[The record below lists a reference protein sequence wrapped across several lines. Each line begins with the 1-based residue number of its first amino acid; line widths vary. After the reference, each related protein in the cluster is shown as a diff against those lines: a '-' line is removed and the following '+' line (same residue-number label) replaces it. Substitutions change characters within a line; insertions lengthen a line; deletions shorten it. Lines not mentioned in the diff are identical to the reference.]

1 MTFTIESLGCA
12 KNQVD
17 SEEIIAHLE
26 RAGLQW
32 VAEPERA
39 EAVIVNTCGF
49 ITSAKEESIRTAL
62 ELKSRFP
69 GKKILLAGCL
79 VARYGEELT
88 RALGELDG
96 FVGLRDPQGLERLLQ
111 AGSASPASSGLPWPA
126 SLPGFTPASL
136 PGCTPP
142 VPPASALPALR
153 PSRHLLSYPGSAYLK
168 IAEGCGNHCS
178 YCAIPLIRGPLASR
192 PRAQVV
198 QEARDLLGA
207 GVRELVLIAQD
218 LASYGKDRA
227 AEGGVAGA
235 QPGREVGQ
243 GGPREASHG
252 GPPDRSAGGG
262 LPVLLRE
269 LLALPGEFWLR
280 CLYIHPDH
288 FPEELLELA
297 ATDPRLLPYFDLPFQ
312 HASPA
317 VLRRMGRRGS
327 TEAYLALLARIREA
341 LPRAVLR
348 STFLVGFPGE
358 SEQDFR
364 LLLDFQRR
372 AELDWAGF
380 FTYSR
385 EEGTAA
391 FALGP
396 RVAHRT
402 AEERKRELERAQQAI
417 TARRLE
423 RHIGSELDV
432 LIEEPVRG
440 EALALGRGYLQAPE
454 VDGLVVVKAAGL
466 EAGRMCRVRIDRRNG
481 VDLEGSLVSR

>member
-17 SEEIIAHLE
+17 SEELIAHLQ
-26 RAGLQW
+26 RSGLQW

-69 GKKILLAGCL
+69 GKKVLLAGCL
-79 VARYGEELT
+79 VARYGEELR

-96 FVGLRDPQGLERLLQ
+96 FVGLRDPQGLERLLAAGTDRAQ
-111 AGSASPASSGLPWPA
+111 AGPPASPASRLGAAARPA
-126 SLPGFTPASL
+126 G
-136 PGCTPP
+136 
-142 VPPASALPALR
+142 
-153 PSRHLLSYPGSAYLK
+153 RHLLSYPGSAYLK
-168 IAEGCGNHCS
+168 IAEGCGNRCS

-192 PRAQVV
+192 PLAEVV
-198 QEARDLLGA
+198 QEARELLGA

-218 LASYGKDRA
+218 LASYGMEA
-227 AEGGVAGA
+227 
-235 QPGREVGQ
+235 GQ
-243 GGPREASHG
+243 GGPQ
-252 GPPDRSAGGG
+252 
-262 LPVLLRE
+262 LPHLLRE

-288 FPEELLELA
+288 FPGELLELA
-297 ATDPRLLPYFDLPFQ
+297 AADSRLLPYFDLPFQ

-327 TEAYLALLARIREA
+327 AESYLALLDRIREA
-341 LPRAVLR
+341 LPRASLR

-358 SEQDFR
+358 SDEDFR
-364 LLLDFQRR
+364 RLLDFQRR

-391 FALGP
+391 FDLGP
-396 RVAHRT
+396 RVPGKT
-402 AEERKRELERAQQAI
+402 AEARRRELERAQEAI

-423 RHIGSELDV
+423 RHVGSQLDV
-432 LIEEPVRG
+432 LIEEPVQG
-440 EALALGRGYLQAPE
+440 QALALGRAYLQAPE
-454 VDGLVVVKAAGL
+454 VDGLLVVKAGGL
-466 EAGRMCRVRIDRRNG
+466 EAGRLYRVRVDRRNG
-481 VDLEGSLVSR
+481 VDLEGSLVDG

>member
-17 SEEIIAHLE
+17 SEELIAHLE
-26 RAGLQW
+26 RAGLRW
-32 VAEPERA
+32 VAEPEQA

-69 GKKILLAGCL
+69 GKKVLVAGCL

-96 FVGLRDPQGLERLLQ
+96 FVGLRDPQGLERLLR
-111 AGSASPASSGLPWPA
+111 AGRSPGAAEQEQRRGGGPVGSPA
-126 SLPGFTPASL
+126 
-136 PGCTPP
+136 
-142 VPPASALPALR
+142 R
-153 PSRHLLSYPGSAYLK
+153 KRLLSFPGSAYLK
-168 IAEGCGNHCS
+168 IAEGCGNRCS

-192 PRAQVV
+192 PAGEIVR
-198 QEARDLLGA
+198 EARQLLEEGA
-207 GVRELVLIAQD
+207 RELVLIAQD
-218 LASYGKDRA
+218 LASYGT
-227 AEGGVAGA
+227 E
-235 QPGREVGQ
+235 PGSPGQ
-243 GGPREASHG
+243 GG
-252 GPPDRSAGGG
+252 
-262 LPVLLRE
+262 LPLLLRK

-288 FPEELLELA
+288 FPEELLALA
-297 ATDPRLLPYFDLPFQ
+297 AADPRLLPYFDLPFQ

-317 VLRRMGRRGS
+317 VLQRMGRRGS
-327 TEAYLALLARIREA
+327 AESYLRLLERIRRA

-358 SEQDFR
+358 SDRDFR

-380 FTYSR
+380 FAYSR

-391 FALGP
+391 FNLGP
-396 RVAHRT
+396 RVPART
-402 AEERKRELERAQQAI
+402 AEARRRELEQAQEAI
-417 TARRLE
+417 TAQRLE
-423 RHIGSELDV
+423 RHVGSELEV
-432 LIEEPVRG
+432 LVEEPVQG
-440 EALALGRGYLQAPE
+440 QPLALGRAYLQAPE
-454 VDGLVVVKAAGL
+454 VDGLVVLKAAGL
-466 EAGRMCRVRIDRRNG
+466 QAGQIYRARIERRNG
-481 VDLEGSLVSR
+481 VDLEGSLVGA

>member
-1 MTFTIESLGCA
+1 MVSWACA
-12 KNQVD
+12 T
-17 SEEIIAHLE
+17 
-26 RAGLQW
+26 RRGW
-32 VAEPERA
+32 
-39 EAVIVNTCGF
+39 
-49 ITSAKEESIRTAL
+49 SACCR
-62 ELKSRFP
+62 P
-69 GKKILLAGCL
+69 GRHRPGPPC
-79 VARYGEELT
+79 
-88 RALGELDG
+88 
-96 FVGLRDPQGLERLLQ
+96 RLY
-111 AGSASPASSGLPWPA
+111 
-126 SLPGFTPASL
+126 
-136 PGCTPP
+136 
-142 VPPASALPALR
+142 R
-153 PSRHLLSYPGSAYLK
+153 PSRHLLSYPGTAYLK

-218 LASYGKDRA
+218 LASFGT
-227 AEGGVAGA
+227 
-235 QPGREVGQ
+235 
-243 GGPREASHG
+243 
-252 GPPDRSAGGG
+252 DRSPAGE

-327 TEAYLALLARIREA
+327 AEAYLALLARIREA

-440 EALALGRGYLQAPE
+440 EALALGRGYPQAPE

>member
-1 MTFTIESLGCA
+1 MTFAIESLGCA

-17 SEEIIAHLE
+17 SEELIAHLE
-26 RAGLQW
+26 RAGLEW

-79 VARYGEELT
+79 VARYGEELR

-96 FVGLRDPQGLERLLQ
+96 FVGLRDPLGLERLLRVD
-111 AGSASPASSGLPWPA
+111 AGKAETGAPASPAA
-126 SLPGFTPASL
+126 
-136 PGCTPP
+136 
-142 VPPASALPALR
+142 
-153 PSRHLLSYPGSAYLK
+153 RHLLSPPGSAYLK
-168 IAEGCGNHCS
+168 IAEGCGNRCS

-192 PRAQVV
+192 PLQEVV
-198 QEARDLLGA
+198 QEARELLGA

-218 LASYGKDRA
+218 LASYGTDRSA
-227 AEGGVAGA
+227 AGGEA
-235 QPGREVGQ
+235 GQ
-243 GGPREASHG
+243 GGPQ
-252 GPPDRSAGGG
+252 

-288 FPEELLELA
+288 FPEELLRLA
-297 ATDPRLLPYFDLPFQ
+297 AADPRLLPYFDLPFQ

-317 VLRRMGRRGS
+317 VLRRMGRSGS
-327 TEAYLALLARIREA
+327 AESYLALLARIREA
-341 LPRAVLR
+341 LPQAVLR

-358 SEQDFR
+358 SEEDFR

-380 FTYSR
+380 FAYSR

-391 FALGP
+391 YSLGP
-396 RVAHRT
+396 RVPGKT
-402 AEERKRELERAQQAI
+402 AEARRRELERAQEAI
-417 TARRLE
+417 TALRLE
-423 RHIGSELDV
+423 RHLGSELNV
-432 LIEEPVRG
+432 LIEEPVQG
-440 EALALGRGYLQAPE
+440 QSLALGRAYLQAPE
-454 VDGLVVVKAAGL
+454 VDGLVVLKAAGL
-466 EAGRMCRVRIDRRNG
+466 APGQMCLARIDRRNG
-481 VDLEGSLVSR
+481 VDLEASLAGP

>member
-17 SEEIIAHLE
+17 SEELIAHLE
-26 RAGLQW
+26 RSGLEW

-69 GKKILLAGCL
+69 GKKVLLAGCL
-79 VARYGEELT
+79 VARYGEELR

-96 FVGLRDPQGLERLLQ
+96 FVGLRDPRGLERLLA
-111 AGSASPASSGLPWPA
+111 AGQSRTEAG
-126 SLPGFTPASL
+126 
-136 PGCTPP
+136 TPP
-142 VPPASALPALR
+142 SEGAPAG
-153 PSRHLLSYPGSAYLK
+153 RHLLSYPGSAYLK
-168 IAEGCGNHCS
+168 VAEGCANRCS

-192 PRAQVV
+192 PLAEVV
-198 QEARDLLGA
+198 EEARELLAA

-218 LASYGKDRA
+218 LASFGSDRA
-227 AEGGVAGA
+227 E
-235 QPGREVGQ
+235 
-243 GGPREASHG
+243 
-252 GPPDRSAGGG
+252 AGGRKAG
-262 LPVLLRE
+262 GQLPRLLRE

-280 CLYIHPDH
+280 CLYVHPDH

-297 ATDPRLLPYFDLPFQ
+297 ADPRLLPYFDLPFQ
-312 HASPA
+312 HASPK
-317 VLRRMGRRGS
+317 VLRRMGRSGS
-327 TEAYLALLARIREA
+327 AESYLALLARIREA

-358 SEQDFR
+358 GGEDFR
-364 LLLDFQRR
+364 RLLDFQRR

-396 RVAHRT
+396 RVPGKT
-402 AEERKRELERAQQAI
+402 AEARRRELEKAQEAI
-417 TARRLE
+417 TARRLA
-423 RHIGSELDV
+423 RHVGSELDV
-432 LIEEPVRG
+432 LIEEPVQG
-440 EALALGRGYLQAPE
+440 EALALGRAYLQAPE
-454 VDGLVVVKAAGL
+454 VDGLVVLKAAGL
-466 EAGRMCRVRIDRRNG
+466 RPGRVYRARIERRNG
-481 VDLEGSLVSR
+481 VDLEGSLVRR

>member
-17 SEEIIAHLE
+17 SEELIAHLQ
-26 RAGLQW
+26 RSGLEW

-69 GKKILLAGCL
+69 GKKVLLAGCL
-79 VARYGEELT
+79 VARYGEELR

-96 FVGLRDPQGLERLLQ
+96 FVGLRDPQGLERLLAAGTDRAQ
-111 AGSASPASSGLPWPA
+111 AGPPASPASRLGAAARPA
-126 SLPGFTPASL
+126 G
-136 PGCTPP
+136 
-142 VPPASALPALR
+142 
-153 PSRHLLSYPGSAYLK
+153 RHLLSYPGSAYLK
-168 IAEGCGNHCS
+168 IAEGCGNRCS

-192 PRAQVV
+192 PLAEVV
-198 QEARDLLGA
+198 QEARELLGA

-218 LASYGKDRA
+218 LASYGM
-227 AEGGVAGA
+227 EAG
-235 QPGREVGQ
+235 R
-243 GGPREASHG
+243 GGPQ
-252 GPPDRSAGGG
+252 
-262 LPVLLRE
+262 LPHLLRE

-288 FPEELLELA
+288 FPGELLELA
-297 ATDPRLLPYFDLPFQ
+297 ADPRLLPYFDLPFQ

-327 TEAYLALLARIREA
+327 AESYLALLDRIRET
-341 LPRAVLR
+341 LPRAALR

-358 SEQDFR
+358 SDEDFR
-364 LLLDFQRR
+364 RLLDFQRR

-391 FALGP
+391 FDLGP
-396 RVAHRT
+396 RVPGKT
-402 AEERKRELERAQQAI
+402 AEARRRELERAQEAI

-423 RHIGSELDV
+423 RHVGSQLDV
-432 LIEEPVRG
+432 LIEEPVQG
-440 EALALGRGYLQAPE
+440 QALALGRAYLQAPE
-454 VDGLVVVKAAGL
+454 VDGLVVLKASGL
-466 EAGRMCRVRIDRRNG
+466 QPGQMYRARIERRNG
-481 VDLEGSLVSR
+481 VDLEGSLVRR

>member
-17 SEEIIAHLE
+17 SEELIAHLE

-32 VAEPERA
+32 VAEPEQA
-39 EAVIVNTCGF
+39 EAVVVNTCGF

-79 VARYGEELT
+79 VARYGQELT

-96 FVGLRDPQGLERLLQ
+96 FVGLRDPQGLERLLRSGPEAARPVDARPQ
-111 AGSASPASSGLPWPA
+111 DARRAPAA
-126 SLPGFTPASL
+126 
-136 PGCTPP
+136 
-142 VPPASALPALR
+142 
-153 PSRHLLSYPGSAYLK
+153 RHLLSYPGSAYLK
-168 IAEGCGNHCS
+168 IAEGCGNRCS
-178 YCAIPLIRGPLASR
+178 YCAIPLIRGPLVSR

-218 LASYGKDRA
+218 LASFGTD
-227 AEGGVAGA
+227 
-235 QPGREVGQ
+235 
-243 GGPREASHG
+243 H
-252 GPPDRSAGGG
+252 SAGGG
-262 LPVLLRE
+262 GGLPALLRE
-269 LLALPGEFWLR
+269 LLSIPGEFWLR

-288 FPEELLELA
+288 FPQELLGLA
-297 ATDPRLLPYFDLPFQ
+297 AADPRLLPYFDLPFQ

-317 VLRRMGRRGS
+317 VLRRMGRSGS
-327 TEAYLALLARIREA
+327 AESYLALLARIREA
-341 LPRAVLR
+341 LPRAALR

-358 SEQDFR
+358 TEEDFR

-380 FTYSR
+380 FIYSR

-391 FALGP
+391 FSLGP
-396 RVAHRT
+396 RVARQT
-402 AEERKRELERAQQAI
+402 AETRRRGLEKAQEAI
-417 TARRLE
+417 SARRLE
-423 RHIGSELDV
+423 RHVGTELDV
-432 LIEEPVRG
+432 LIEEPVQG
-440 EALALGRGYLQAPE
+440 EALALGRAYLQAPE

-466 EAGRMCRVRIDRRNG
+466 QAGRMCRVRIDRRNG
-481 VDLEGSLVSR
+481 VDLEGCLVGP

>member
-17 SEEIIAHLE
+17 SEQLIAHLE
-26 RAGLQW
+26 SAGLQW
-32 VAEPERA
+32 VPEPERA

-96 FVGLRDPQGLERLLQ
+96 FVGLRDPQGLERLLR
-111 AGSASPASSGLPWPA
+111 AGAAPA
-126 SLPGFTPASL
+126 SLPAA
-136 PGCTPP
+136 PP
-142 VPPASALPALR
+142 SSPPP
-153 PSRHLLSYPGSAYLK
+153 RHLLSYPGSAYLK
-168 IAEGCGNHCS
+168 IAEGCGNRCS

-192 PRAQVV
+192 PREEVV
-198 QEARDLLGA
+198 REAADLLA
-207 GVRELVLIAQD
+207 SGVRELVLIAQD
-218 LASYGKDRA
+218 LASYGM
-227 AEGGVAGA
+227 
-235 QPGREVGQ
+235 
-243 GGPREASHG
+243 
-252 GPPDRSAGGG
+252 DRSEGSE
-262 LPVLLRE
+262 LPDLLRE
-269 LLALPGEFWLR
+269 LLRLPGEFWLR

-288 FPEELLELA
+288 FPEQLLEL

-327 TEAYLALLARIREA
+327 AESYLALVDRIRRA
-341 LPRAVLR
+341 LPRAALR

-358 SEQDFR
+358 SEEDFR

-391 FALGP
+391 FELGP

-402 AEERKRELERAQQAI
+402 AEERQRGLERAQADI
-417 TARRLE
+417 TARRLD
-423 RHIGSELDV
+423 RHVGSELDV

-440 EALALGRGYLQAPE
+440 EALALGRSYLQAPE
-454 VDGLVVVKAAGL
+454 VDGLLVVKADGL
-466 EAGRMCRVRIDRRNG
+466 EAGRLYRVRVDRRNG
-481 VDLEGSLVSR
+481 VDLEGSLVRR

>member
-17 SEEIIAHLE
+17 SEQLIAHLE
-26 RAGLQW
+26 SAGLQW
-32 VAEPERA
+32 VPEAERA

-88 RALGELDG
+88 RALDELDG
-96 FVGLRDPQGLERLLQ
+96 FVGLRDPQGLERLLR
-111 AGSASPASSGLPWPA
+111 AAPASGPA
-126 SLPGFTPASL
+126 A
-136 PGCTPP
+136 P
-142 VPPASALPALR
+142 VIKP
-153 PSRHLLSYPGSAYLK
+153 RHLLSYPGSAYLK
-168 IAEGCGNHCS
+168 VAEGCGNRCS

-192 PRAQVV
+192 PREEVV
-198 QEARDLLGA
+198 REAAELLA
-207 GVRELVLIAQD
+207 CGVRELVLIAQD
-218 LASYGKDRA
+218 LASYGTERT
-227 AEGGVAGA
+227 AG
-235 QPGREVGQ
+235 RQ
-243 GGPREASHG
+243 GGRP
-252 GPPDRSAGGG
+252 GGG
-262 LPVLLRE
+262 ELPALLRE
-269 LLALPGEFWLR
+269 LLRLPGEFWLR

-288 FPEELLELA
+288 FPEELLELTA
-297 ATDPRLLPYFDLPFQ
+297 DPRLLPYFDLPFQ

-327 TEAYLALLARIREA
+327 AESYLALLERIRRA

-358 SEQDFR
+358 SVEDFR

-391 FALGP
+391 FELGP

-402 AEERKRELERAQQAI
+402 AEERQRELERAQAEI
-417 TARRLE
+417 TARRLD
-423 RHIGSELDV
+423 RHVGSELDV
-432 LIEEPVRG
+432 LIEEPVHG
-440 EALALGRGYLQAPE
+440 EALALGRAYLQAPE
-454 VDGLVVVKAAGL
+454 VDGLLVVKAEGL
-466 EAGRMCRVRIDRRNG
+466 EAGRLYRVRVDRRNG
-481 VDLEGSLVSR
+481 VDLEGSLVGR

>member
-17 SEEIIAHLE
+17 SEQLIAHLE
-26 RAGLQW
+26 SAGLQW
-32 VAEPERA
+32 VPEAERA

-96 FVGLRDPQGLERLLQ
+96 FVGLRDPQGLERLLR
-111 AGSASPASSGLPWPA
+111 AA
-126 SLPGFTPASL
+126 
-136 PGCTPP
+136 
-142 VPPASALPALR
+142 PASAPTASS
-153 PSRHLLSYPGSAYLK
+153 PPPRHLLSYPGSAYLK
-168 IAEGCGNHCS
+168 VAEGCGNRCS

-192 PRAQVV
+192 PREEVV
-198 QEARDLLGA
+198 REAAELLA
-207 GVRELVLIAQD
+207 RGVRELVLIAQD
-218 LASYGKDRA
+218 LASYGTERS
-227 AEGGVAGA
+227 
-235 QPGREVGQ
+235 
-243 GGPREASHG
+243 GGPSE
-252 GPPDRSAGGG
+252 
-262 LPVLLRE
+262 LPALLRE
-269 LLALPGEFWLR
+269 LLRLPGEFWLR

-288 FPEELLELA
+288 FPGQLLELA
-297 ATDPRLLPYFDLPFQ
+297 ADPRLLPYFDLPFQ

-327 TEAYLALLARIREA
+327 AESYLALLERIRRA

-358 SEQDFR
+358 SEEDFR

-391 FALGP
+391 FELGP
-396 RVAHRT
+396 RVARRT
-402 AEERKRELERAQQAI
+402 AEVRQRELERAQTEI
-417 TARRLE
+417 TARRLD
-423 RHIGSELDV
+423 RHVGSELEV
-432 LIEEPVRG
+432 LIEEPVQG
-440 EALALGRGYLQAPE
+440 ETLALGRAYLQAPE
-454 VDGLVVVKAAGL
+454 VDGLLVVKAEGL
-466 EAGRMCRVRIDRRNG
+466 EAGRLYRVRVDRRNG
-481 VDLEGSLVSR
+481 VDLEGSLVGR

>member
-17 SEEIIAHLE
+17 SEQLIAHLE
-26 RAGLQW
+26 SAGLQW
-32 VAEPERA
+32 VPEAERA

-49 ITSAKEESIRTAL
+49 ITSAKEQSIRTAL

-79 VARYGEELT
+79 VARYGEELS

-96 FVGLRDPQGLERLLQ
+96 FVGLRDPQGLERLLG
-111 AGSASPASSGLPWPA
+111 AGEAPAPGPA
-126 SLPGFTPASL
+126 APAPGP
-136 PGCTPP
+136 
-142 VPPASALPALR
+142 

-168 IAEGCGNHCS
+168 VAEGCGNRCS

-192 PRAQVV
+192 PREELVR
-198 QEARDLLGA
+198 EAAGLLA
-207 GVRELVLIAQD
+207 SGVRELVLIAQD
-218 LASYGKDRA
+218 LASYG
-227 AEGGVAGA
+227 AE
-235 QPGREVGQ
+235 RT
-243 GGPREASHG
+243 
-252 GPPDRSAGGG
+252 AGGE
-262 LPVLLRE
+262 LPALLGELLR
-269 LLALPGEFWLR
+269 LPGGFWLR

-288 FPEELLELA
+288 FPEPLLELA
-297 ATDPRLLPYFDLPFQ
+297 ADPRLLPYFDLPFQ

-327 TEAYLALLARIREA
+327 AESYLALLERIRRA

-358 SEQDFR
+358 REEDFR

-385 EEGTAA
+385 EEGTPA

-396 RVAHRT
+396 RVARRT
-402 AEERKRELERAQQAI
+402 AEERKGELERAQEDI
-417 TARRLE
+417 TARRLDL
-423 RHIGSELDV
+423 HVGSELDV
-432 LIEEPVRG
+432 LIEEPVQG
-440 EALALGRGYLQAPE
+440 EALALGRAYLQAPE
-454 VDGLVVVKAAGL
+454 VDGLVVVKAEGLRAGGL
-466 EAGRMCRVRIDRRNG
+466 YRVRVQRRNG
-481 VDLEGSLVSR
+481 VDLEATLVGR

>member
-17 SEEIIAHLE
+17 SEQLIAHLE
-26 RAGLQW
+26 RSGLEW

-49 ITSAKEESIRTAL
+49 ITSAKEESIRIAL

-69 GKKILLAGCL
+69 GKKVLLAGCL
-79 VARYGEELT
+79 VARYGEQLA

-96 FVGLRDPQGLERLLQ
+96 FVGLRDPQGLERLLL
-111 AGSASPASSGLPWPA
+111 AGDSRAEAGTSPGAASSERTAAG
-126 SLPGFTPASL
+126 
-136 PGCTPP
+136 
-142 VPPASALPALR
+142 
-153 PSRHLLSYPGSAYLK
+153 RHLLSYPGSAYLK
-168 IAEGCGNHCS
+168 IAEGCGNRCS

-192 PRAQVV
+192 PLAEVV
-198 QEARDLLGA
+198 REARGLLGA

-218 LASYGKDRA
+218 LASYGMDR
-227 AEGGVAGA
+227 
-235 QPGREVGQ
+235 
-243 GGPREASHG
+243 REA
-252 GPPDRSAGGG
+252 A
-262 LPVLLRE
+262 LPRLLRE

-288 FPEELLELA
+288 FPEELLGLA
-297 ATDPRLLPYFDLPFQ
+297 ADPRLLPYFDLPFQ

-317 VLRRMGRRGS
+317 VLRRMGRKGS
-327 TEAYLALLARIREA
+327 AESHLALLGRIREA

-358 SEQDFR
+358 SDRDFR

-380 FTYSR
+380 FAYSR

-391 FALGP
+391 FNLGP
-396 RVAHRT
+396 RVPART
-402 AEERKRELERAQQAI
+402 AEARRRELEQAQEAI
-417 TARRLE
+417 TAQRLE
-423 RHIGSELDV
+423 RHVGSELEV
-432 LIEEPVRG
+432 LVEEPVQG
-440 EALALGRGYLQAPE
+440 QPLALGRAYLQAPE
-454 VDGLVVVKAAGL
+454 VDGLVVLKAAGL
-466 EAGRMCRVRIDRRNG
+466 QAGRIYRARIERRNG
-481 VDLEGSLVSR
+481 VDLEACLVGA

>member
-17 SEEIIAHLE
+17 SEELIAHLQ
-26 RAGLQW
+26 RSGLQW

-69 GKKILLAGCL
+69 GKKVLLAGCL
-79 VARYGEELT
+79 VARYGEELR

-96 FVGLRDPQGLERLLQ
+96 FVGLRDPQGLERLLAAGTDRAQ
-111 AGSASPASSGLPWPA
+111 AGPPASPASRLGAAARPA
-126 SLPGFTPASL
+126 G
-136 PGCTPP
+136 
-142 VPPASALPALR
+142 
-153 PSRHLLSYPGSAYLK
+153 RHLLSYPGSAYLK
-168 IAEGCGNHCS
+168 IAEGCGNRCS

-192 PRAQVV
+192 PLAEVV
-198 QEARDLLGA
+198 QEARELLGA

-218 LASYGKDRA
+218 LASYGM
-227 AEGGVAGA
+227 EAG
-235 QPGREVGQ
+235 R
-243 GGPREASHG
+243 GGPQ
-252 GPPDRSAGGG
+252 
-262 LPVLLRE
+262 LPHLLRE

-288 FPEELLELA
+288 FPGELLELA
-297 ATDPRLLPYFDLPFQ
+297 ADPRLLPYFDLPFQ

-327 TEAYLALLARIREA
+327 AESYLALLDRIREA
-341 LPRAVLR
+341 LPRAALR

-358 SEQDFR
+358 SDEDFR
-364 LLLDFQRR
+364 RLLDFQRR
-372 AELDWAGF
+372 AKLDWAGF

-391 FALGP
+391 FDLGP
-396 RVAHRT
+396 RVPGKT
-402 AEERKRELERAQQAI
+402 AEGRRRELERAQEAI

-423 RHIGSELDV
+423 RHVGSQLDV
-432 LIEEPVRG
+432 LIEEPVQG
-440 EALALGRGYLQAPE
+440 QALALGRAYLQAPE
-454 VDGLVVVKAAGL
+454 VDGLVVLKASGL
-466 EAGRMCRVRIDRRNG
+466 QPGRMYRASIERRNG
-481 VDLEGSLVSR
+481 VDLEGSLVRR

>member
-17 SEEIIAHLE
+17 SEQLIAHLE
-26 RAGLQW
+26 RAGLRW

-79 VARYGEELT
+79 VERYGEELT

-96 FVGLRDPQGLERLLQ
+96 FVGLRDPEGLERLLREGAGDGAARPPEAARAEQ
-111 AGSASPASSGLPWPA
+111 AARPAG
-126 SLPGFTPASL
+126 
-136 PGCTPP
+136 
-142 VPPASALPALR
+142 
-153 PSRHLLSYPGSAYLK
+153 RHLLSYPGSAYLK
-168 IAEGCGNHCS
+168 IAEGCGNRCS

-192 PRAQVV
+192 PLEEVV
-198 QEARDLLGA
+198 QEARELLGA

-218 LASYGKDRA
+218 LGSFGMDRA
-227 AEGGVAGA
+227 
-235 QPGREVGQ
+235 GQ
-243 GGPREASHG
+243 GGPQ
-252 GPPDRSAGGG
+252 

-288 FPEELLELA
+288 FPEELLRLA
-297 ATDPRLLPYFDLPFQ
+297 AADPRLLPYFDLPFQ

-317 VLRRMGRRGS
+317 VLRRMGRSGS
-327 TEAYLALLARIREA
+327 AESYLALLARIRAA
-341 LPRAVLR
+341 LPQAVLR

-358 SEQDFR
+358 SEEDFR

-380 FTYSR
+380 FAYSR

-391 FALGP
+391 YGLGP
-396 RVAHRT
+396 RVPGKT
-402 AEERKRELERAQQAI
+402 AEARRRELERAQEAI

-423 RHIGSELDV
+423 RHVGSELDV
-432 LIEEPVRG
+432 LVEEPVQG
-440 EALALGRGYLQAPE
+440 ETLALGRAYLQAPE
-454 VDGLVVVKAAGL
+454 VDGLVVLKAAGL
-466 EAGRMCRVRIDRRNG
+466 APGRLCRARIDRRNG
-481 VDLEGSLVSR
+481 VDLEASLVGA